1 MIIRN
6 AIISDVKCICS
17 LISSHAEFERML
29 FRSLAD
35 LYESIQQ
42 FKVADVGGDT
52 PVGCCGLQVIW
63 EGLGEIKSLAVDSSS
78 AGKGIGRALV
88 HGCIKEAKELG
99 LKTVFTLT
107 LEPEFFE
114 KCGFKQISKDSLP
127 MKVWSDCA
135 KCSKQDHCDEIAMAF
150 SIDEL

>member
-1 MIIRN
+1 MNIRN
-6 AIISDVKCICS
+6 AKISDVKSICS

-42 FKVADVGGDT
+42 FKVADIDNHKSI
-52 PVGCCGLQVIW
+52 GCCALQVVW
-63 EGLGEIKSLAVDSSS
+63 EELGEIKSLAVDGGFG
-78 AGKGIGRALV
+78 GKGVGRALIS
-88 HGCIKEAKELG
+88 GCIEEAKELG

-114 KCGFKQISKDSLP
+114 KCGFKRITKDSLP

-135 KCSKQDHCDEIAMAF
+135 KCSKQDHCDEVALALEIPQ
-150 SIDEL
+150 